1 MLGLLMI
8 VYLIVLGLNIWFLP
22 KVSAILEMGDIRAAV
37 GTKHSVAALLLGL
50 IPGLNI
56 FTIFVGGILLT
67 KTMTLLS
74 ATHSLAEVEIDQF
87 NKMLKKLG
95 SNE

>member
-8 VYLIVLGLNIWFLP
+8 TYLIILGLNIWFLP
-22 KVSAILEMGDIRAAV
+22 KVGAILEVGDIRAAV
-37 GTKHSVAALLLGL
+37 GTKHAVAALLIGM
-50 IPGLNI
+50 IPGLNV

-67 KTMTLLS
+67 KTMALLS
-74 ATHSLAEVEIDQF
+74 ATHSMSEVEIDEF

-95 SNE
+95 EK